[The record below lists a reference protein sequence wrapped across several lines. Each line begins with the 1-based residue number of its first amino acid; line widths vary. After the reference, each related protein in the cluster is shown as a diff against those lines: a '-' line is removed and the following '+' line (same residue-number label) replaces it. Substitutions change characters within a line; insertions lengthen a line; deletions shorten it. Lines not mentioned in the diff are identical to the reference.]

1 MESWCWGREAKSCLS
16 EFSGCR
22 SLLKCQV
29 LLKNNTPLSPHTHH
43 HPHLLPLSQPYCL
56 PSRTKPRSSQWWH
69 TGWGMNPGLDS
80 TSGQTPAFLLP
91 SEVLIHLFISPTT
104 TTSPPWPPRWKQ
116 RRWWNEIISFP
127 LFSLSSHRHSSPLD
141 SFYFIRGLF
150 WLFSWCGAWSHRPQ
164 NITSTIKPIC
174 SVRGSH
180 IWQITYTST
189 VELLPRQDVM
199 EILIIRRCER
209 Q

>member
-1 MESWCWGREAKSCLS
+1 MAHRLRNE
-16 EFSGCR
+16 
-22 SLLKCQV
+22 
-29 LLKNNTPLSPHTHH
+29 
-43 HPHLLPLSQPYCL
+43 
-56 PSRTKPRSSQWWH
+56 PSAWLHQRANSSISASFRSSY
-69 TGWGMNPGLDS
+69 S
-80 TSGQTPAFLLP
+80 FSY
-91 SEVLIHLFISPTT
+91 LFISPTTT

-116 RRWWNEIISFP
+116 RRWWNEIISLP

-141 SFYFIRGLF
+141 SFYFIRCLF

-199 EILIIRRCER
+199 ETLIIQRCER